1 LLLSELRS
9 LAAQVRD
16 SCTNDPMSAECNDV
30 TMRRNEAVQRYRML
44 QNEAT
49 PDCRTQL
56 PEPPL

>member
-1 LLLSELRS
+1 M
-9 LAAQVRD
+9 QVRD
-16 SCTNDPMSAECNDV
+16 ICTNNSTSAECDDV
-30 TMRRNEAVQRYRML
+30 TMRRDKAVQRYRML